1 MKAMIVQLALDEYDK
16 LITTLE
22 GAKEELEEI
31 ERTIDYFV
39 SETPD
44 RLADCLRFLKLAA
57 ECADVVDES
66 EDRDE

>member
-1 MKAMIVQLALDEYDK
+1 MKAVILQLGLDEYDR

-39 SETPD
+39 SETPE
-44 RLADCLRFLKLAA
+44 RIVECLHFLEMANEVA
-57 ECADVVDES
+57 EVVDES
-66 EDRDE
+66 EDDE